1 MAVFQPNGLVLD
13 TINTVVTSDG
23 SIVTSMASYVD
34 AKGDGTGWVNGR
46 RASMIPSF
54 AGLIRTGEISSGRIP
69 HALAALAP
77 NSLLKTAAVWPAAAF
92 DRSSNY
98 AGILPMGT
106 LLAIP
111 STVDIGKLGLSPQG
125 LVIARAAQDFGVYLV
140 DRGGGGLS
148 FLAELGDPEI
158 RGTAPQPLRPGGA
171 ISKLSRPAEVGR
183 KQFRE
188 HAWWRGSSP
197 CAARAGVFKLT
208 GLRLTTAE
216 RF

>member
-1 MAVFQPNGLVLD
+1 
-13 TINTVVTSDG
+13 
-23 SIVTSMASYVD
+23 
-34 AKGDGTGWVNGR
+34 
-46 RASMIPSF
+46 
-54 AGLIRTGEISSGRIP
+54 
-69 HALAALAP
+69 
-77 NSLLKTAAVWPAAAF
+77 
-92 DRSSNY
+92 
-98 AGILPMGT
+98 MGT

-158 RGTAPQPLRPGGA
+158 RWNGTATTPPWWGDLEIIKNQLKWVVNNSESTPGGGEFPV
-171 ISKLSRPAEVGR
+171 RR
-183 KQFRE
+183 
-188 HAWWRGSSP
+188 
-197 CAARAGVFKLT
+197 ARRCFKLT